1 MIPLDSI
8 RGFFPPA
15 LRTPAFDRHLL
26 KEYVECLAIDWI
38 ARSAWACDLAFI
50 GGTCLR
56 LTMDVERFSE
66 DLDFDCKGMDAD
78 SFRSFTDA
86 LVANL
91 VNNGLPAET
100 RDRESSR
107 LSAFRRSIVFPG
119 LLRDLGLS
127 AFREERFLM
136 KIEAQDQ
143 GVPYE
148 RRSATIRRCGFFFPV
163 PVPPEEVLCAMKVS
177 ALLSRGKGRDFYDAM
192 FLLQRTRPDFDFL
205 SRRHPSVRDIATL
218 KAALVAKADVVDLA
232 LKRHDVEHLLFRR
245 DDAERIERFRDFV
258 ASLPDE

>member
-8 RGFFPPA
+8 RGFFPPE
-15 LRTPAFDRHLL
+15 LRAPAFARHVL
-26 KEYVECLAIDWI
+26 KEYVECLALDWI
-38 ARSAWACDLAFI
+38 ARSAWARRLSFI

-56 LTMDVERFSE
+56 LAMDVDRFSE
-66 DLDFDCKGMDAD
+66 DLDFDCKEMDAD
-78 SFRSFTDA
+78 SFRAFTDA
-86 LVANL
+86 LVAHLANH
-91 VNNGLPAET
+91 GLPAEAK
-100 RDRESSR
+100 DRESPR

-148 RRSATIRRCGFFFPV
+148 RRTVAIRRCGFFFPV
-163 PVPPEEVLCAMKVS
+163 PVPPDGVLCAMKVS

-192 FLLQRTRPDFDFL
+192 FLLQRTRPDYAFL
-205 SRRHPSVRDIATL
+205 ARRHPGVRDAATL
-218 KAALVAKADVVDLA
+218 RAALADKAASVDLA
-232 LKRHDVEHLLFRR
+232 RKRRDVEHLLFHRENAAR
-245 DDAERIERFRDFV
+245 VERFGDFV
-258 ASLPDE
+258 ATLPPA

>member
-8 RGFFPPA
+8 RGFFPPE
-15 LRTPAFDRHLL
+15 LRAPAFSRHVL
-26 KEYVECLAIDWI
+26 KEYVECLALDWI
-38 ARSAWACDLAFI
+38 ARSPWARHLTFI

-56 LTMDVERFSE
+56 LTMDVDRFSE

-78 SFRSFTDA
+78 SFRAFTDA
-86 LVANL
+86 LVAHL
-91 VNNGLPAET
+91 ANNGLPAAA
-100 RDRESSR
+100 RDRESPR

-143 GVPYE
+143 GVACE
-148 RRSATIRRCGFFFPV
+148 RRNATIRRCGFFFPV
-163 PVPPEEVLCAMKVS
+163 PVPPEPVLCAMKLS

-192 FLLQRTRPDFDFL
+192 FLLQRTPPDYAFL
-205 SRRHPSVRDIATL
+205 ARRHPEIRDAATL
-218 KAALVAKADVVDLA
+218 KAALATKADSTDLA
-232 LKRHDVEHLLFRR
+232 LKRRDVEHLLFHREN
-245 DDAERIERFRDFV
+245 AERIERFRDFV
-258 ASLPDE
+258 ATLA

>member
-15 LRTPAFDRHLL
+15 LRTPAFARHLL
-26 KEYVECLAIDWI
+26 KEYVECLALDWI
-38 ARSAWACDLAFI
+38 ARSAWARDLAFI

-56 LTMDVERFSE
+56 LAMDVDRFSE
-66 DLDFDCKGMDAD
+66 DLDFDCKGMDAGA
-78 SFRSFTDA
+78 FRAFTDA
-86 LVANL
+86 LVAHL
-91 VNNGLPAET
+91 ANNGLPAEAC
-100 RDRESSR
+100 DRESPR

-136 KIEAQDQ
+136 KVEAQDQ

-192 FLLQRTRPDFDFL
+192 FLLQRTRPDYAFL
-205 SRRHPSVRDIATL
+205 SRRHPSIRDAATL
-218 KAALVAKADVVDLA
+218 KAALAAKADAVDLA
-232 LKRHDVEHLLFRR
+232 LKRRDVEHLLFRR
-245 DDAERIERFRDFV
+245 DDAARIERFRDFV
-258 ASLPDE
+258 ASLPDA